1 MEQASKSVS
10 RCTGSGE
17 IVRNV
22 TKTMGS
28 GLTPQVNNGRCTV
41 VHLVAM
47 MRRIS
52 RYVRGIR
59 YNRCV
64 EGIHH
69 TSHSPL

>member
-1 MEQASKSVS
+1 MEQASKNVS
-10 RCTGSGE
+10 RCTGSWG

-28 GLTPQVNNGRCTV
+28 RLTLQVNNGRYTV

-52 RYVRGIR
+52 RYVRGDKI
-59 YNRCV
+59 
-64 EGIHH
+64 E
-69 TSHSPL
+69 